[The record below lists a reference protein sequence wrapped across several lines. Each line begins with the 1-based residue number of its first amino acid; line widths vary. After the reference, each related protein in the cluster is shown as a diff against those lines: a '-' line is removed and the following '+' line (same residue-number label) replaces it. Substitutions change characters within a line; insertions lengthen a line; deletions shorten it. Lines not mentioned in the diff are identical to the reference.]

1 MYFQNTDMYKKT
13 AAFCGRLLTHDSL
26 AIHIKRS
33 SVLLLRIQ
41 IRRPR
46 ILDLTI
52 RQFSWLGSTLLSL
65 PGFPVV
71 FKNSSPF
78 TVTVSF
84 RILTGFSFA
93 HPTGRNLI
101 AITFVHIRFYL
112 VTYSFTT
119 KSQNCQDCCR
129 TNYGA
134 SPASVSYFQH
144 TPFNIHAH
152 YAWFYMIYVFY
163 LWYSDFLQ
171 HKSCPFPPS
180 LWQQKRA
187 AHIIYWS
194 TPAPGIWLHRY
205 RWRMHGKGN
214 VSHRCSLR

>member
-1 MYFQNTDMYKKT
+1 M
-13 AAFCGRLLTHDSL
+13 LW
-26 AIHIKRS
+26 
-33 SVLLLRIQ
+33 RIQ
-41 IRRPR
+41 IRKPR
-46 ILDLTI
+46 TLESRNKAVLLTW
-52 RQFSWLGSTLLSL
+52 FHAA
-65 PGFPVV
+65 FPSRSPSGY
-71 FKNSSPF
+71 KSSSPF

-84 RILTGFSFA
+84 RILTGFSFV

-129 TNYGA
+129 TNYDA

-171 HKSCPFPPS
+171 HKSSPFPPS
-180 LWQQKRA
+180 L
-187 AHIIYWS
+187 
-194 TPAPGIWLHRY
+194 
-205 RWRMHGKGN
+205 
-214 VSHRCSLR
+214 